1 MNNTIKNVS
10 SGVAG
15 ILGNSHIVHTVIII
29 DGKEILSDSN
39 FKLNIQQKVADHDQ
53 FEIICPAESLEG
65 FGGYPMANSR
75 DYLGGKITIQLKH
88 FDNVA
93 YSFVGVITAIQTK
106 KFDGYEG
113 NIIISG
119 YAPTV
124 LLENGLHCQSFEKM
138 PLKNIIEKATKDYP
152 QDAVGFILKPNHTIK
167 IPYTVQYRESD
178 YQFIKRLA
186 TRHGEWFYYNGE
198 KIIFGNNDEG
208 IIDLEEESEMFEYE
222 MKMKVVPQNFTYLS
236 YISKDAKEISEDSE
250 AAQKVSYSNPFLNHA
265 LKTSDKVFKKIP
277 VSLYNHS
284 LMIDGK
290 QDLVNAVQRQKDKR
304 ANVFFVEGKS
314 RKPELKLGSFIKMS
328 GFVNGAKSFSST
340 ISLETYRIIALTN
353 HHDGI
358 DDYYNTF
365 VAVPYE
371 IIVPDYMN
379 EDAIPLCEEQ
389 SAIVVDNNDPNG
401 MSRIRVQFPWQ
412 KQSGGKSPW
421 IRVATP
427 YAGKGKGFHVI
438 PEEGEE
444 VIVGFENGNA
454 EKPFVLGAMFH
465 GEGKS
470 GHGGA
475 GNYIKGFQTA
485 SGNKLQMNDKDGS
498 INLTDKGGAN
508 MAFDGAGNATTN
520 ANSNHT
526 INAGSTNVINV
537 GGKNDSPPQSML
549 KMDDAGNIVL
559 DGKTNITIKVGNS
572 SITISNDSIVLKSEN
587 IKVEGIDELIV
598 KGSEVKIEATTS
610 LDVSGGSKATI
621 NSSNTLIH

>member
-1 MNNTIKNVS
+1 MNNTTNNS
-10 SGVAG
+10 SSSFMR
-15 ILGNSHIVHTVIII
+15 ILGNSHIVSTSVII
-29 DGKEILSDSN
+29 DGEEVLNDSN
-39 FKLNIQQKVADHDQ
+39 FKLNITQKVADHDR
-53 FEIICPAESLEG
+53 FEIICPTESLDG
-65 FGGYPMANSR
+65 FGGYPMTNSR
-75 DYLGGKITIQLKH
+75 DYLGGKITIQLKQ
-88 FDNVA
+88 FNNVA
-93 YSFVGVITAIQTK
+93 FAFIGVITAIQSK

-119 YAPTV
+119 YAPTI
-124 LLENGLHCQSFEKM
+124 LLENGLDCQSYEKL

-152 QDAVGFILKPNHTIK
+152 KDAVSFILKPNHSSS

-198 KIIFGNNDEG
+198 KIVFGKNDEG

-222 MKMKVVPQNFTYLS
+222 MKMQVVPQNFTYLS
-236 YISKDAKEISEDSE
+236 YVSKDAKEISEDSE
-250 AAQKVSYSNPFLNHA
+250 AVQKVNYSNPFLNHA
-265 LKTSDKVFKKIP
+265 VKTSEKVFKKVP

-284 LMIDGK
+284 LMEDGK
-290 QDLVNAVQRQKDKR
+290 YDLVDAVQRQKDKR

-328 GFVNGAKSFSST
+328 GFINGTKSFSRT
-340 ISLETYRIIALTN
+340 IPLETYRIIALTN

-365 VAVPYE
+365 VAVPFE

-379 EDAIPLCEEQ
+379 EDAVPLCEEQ
-389 SAIVVDNNDPNG
+389 SATVVDNNDPNG

-412 KQSGGKSPW
+412 KQSNEMSPW

-444 VIVGFENGNA
+444 VIIGFENGNA

-470 GHGGA
+470 GHGGS
-475 GNYIKGFQTA
+475 GNHMKGFETA

-508 MAFDGAGNATTN
+508 MAFDGAGNAITN
-520 ANSNHT
+520 ANVSKT
-526 INAGSTNVINV
+526 INV
-537 GGKNDSPPQSML
+537 GKGGESIL
-549 KMDDAGNIVL
+549 KMDSAGNITL
-559 DGKTNITIKVGNS
+559 DGKTSLTITIG
-572 SITISNDSIVLKSEN
+572 
-587 IKVEGIDELIV
+587 
-598 KGSEVKIEATTS
+598 A
-610 LDVSGGSKATI
+610 SKLEMKADGTI
-621 NSSNTLIH
+621 NLSGKTVTIVGSDKTEVGKAGGKPGMVVDGNVTIVGGKVDIN

>member
-1 MNNTIKNVS
+1 MKNTIKNVS

-15 ILGNSHIVHTVIII
+15 ILGNSHIVHTVVII
-29 DGKEILSDSN
+29 DGKEILSDCN

-75 DYLGGKITIQLKH
+75 DFLGGKITIQLKQ
-88 FDNVA
+88 FDDVA
-93 YSFVGVITAIQTK
+93 FSFIGVITAIQTK

-124 LLENGLHCQSFEKM
+124 LLENGLDCQSYEKM
-138 PLKNIIEKATKDYP
+138 PLKDIIAKATKDYP
-152 QDAVGFILKPNHTIK
+152 QDAVGFILKPNHTSK

-236 YISKDAKEISEDSE
+236 YVSKDAEEISEDSE

-265 LKTSDKVFKKIP
+265 LKTSEKVFKKVP

-284 LMIDGK
+284 LMQDGK

-328 GFVNGAKSFSST
+328 GYVNGAKSFSST
-340 ISLETYRIIALTN
+340 IPLETYRIVALTN

-379 EDAIPLCEEQ
+379 EDAVPLCEEQ
-389 SAIVVDNNDPNG
+389 SATVVDNNDPDG

-412 KQSGGKSPW
+412 KQSDGKSPW

-465 GEGKS
+465 GEGIS
-470 GHGGA
+470 SHGGA
-475 GNYIKGFQTA
+475 GNYMKGFQTA

-498 INLTDKGGAN
+498 VNLTDKGGAN
-508 MAFDGAGNATTN
+508 MAFDGAGNSVTN
-520 ANSNHT
+520 AAVSQT
-526 INAGSTNVINV
+526 INV
-537 GGKNDSPPQSML
+537 GGKKDAPPQSLL
-549 KMDDAGNIVL
+549 KMDQEGNITL
-559 DGKTNITIKVGNS
+559 DGKTTITFRVGENTIVISKEGIIGTVAEGNISFDASAGTFRLNS
-572 SITISNDSIVLKSEN
+572 SGAMDVNTDDALTITGGPSAVMSSGDTN
-587 IKVEGIDELIV
+587 IM
-598 KGSEVKIEATTS
+598 
-610 LDVSGGSKATI
+610 
-621 NSSNTLIH
+621 